1 MQLQSA
7 TKQRENFKAQL
18 SDSRDELRQNK
29 DTHSLLQKKLLEIQ
43 QQADNAKEQF
53 SAKQRQV
60 EKLEV
65 ANKDLVSR
73 MEDLKEEMK
82 KQRMS
87 LELHATQKKGVE
99 TELNL
104 SQSKVTELDTG
115 LQSVKTEKDDLQRQL
130 FAVSSKLTT
139 TEETNRKILERM
151 TELEMENSKLRD
163 TVSELES
170 EIFAQG
176 RKVSQLG
183 PSYAQAQDD
192 NERLSIKLEESS
204 IKISQLESSYEAVVS
219 EKDGL
224 REELTLSERR
234 ITETKSLLQKT
245 EDVCNALEEKMAA
258 MKSQMFKCEGQRESQ
273 SKQKAN
279 LKAELEEERSKVTKL
294 KAELARIKSRYDEFQ
309 RNADLK
315 LKESGNKDK
324 TIENLRASV
333 MAHELKTESLLSEVT
348 KLQAQIEITEEE
360 KRELREETLDAQKR
374 VRDAAA
380 ENRQTS
386 EENEKLNLE
395 VQSFYK
401 RLSELQASFNTC
413 EHEKFDFQHQTMA
426 LQ

>member
-151 TELEMENSKLRD
+151 TELEMENSIETARYCFGTRIRNICSRKKSI
-163 TVSELES
+163 TV
-170 EIFAQG
+170 G
-176 RKVSQLG
+176 
-183 PSYAQAQDD
+183 
-192 NERLSIKLEESS
+192 
-204 IKISQLESSYEAVVS
+204 
-219 EKDGL
+219 
-224 REELTLSERR
+224 T
-234 ITETKSLLQKT
+234 
-245 EDVCNALEEKMAA
+245 
-258 MKSQMFKCEGQRESQ
+258 
-273 SKQKAN
+273 
-279 LKAELEEERSKVTKL
+279 
-294 KAELARIKSRYDEFQ
+294 
-309 RNADLK
+309 
-315 LKESGNKDK
+315 
-324 TIENLRASV
+324 
-333 MAHELKTESLLSEVT
+333 
-348 KLQAQIEITEEE
+348 
-360 KRELREETLDAQKR
+360 
-374 VRDAAA
+374 
-380 ENRQTS
+380 
-386 EENEKLNLE
+386 
-395 VQSFYK
+395 
-401 RLSELQASFNTC
+401 
-413 EHEKFDFQHQTMA
+413 
-426 LQ
+426 